1 MQANVTILPGYRMN
15 TIASLHEQFSRRTDT
30 VSALVEHQ
38 CARVDDP
45 QGEGSRAF
53 LSLDQAAVRAAAAS
67 AQERFDNRTVR
78 TLEGITIVI
87 KDLFDVEDEVTA
99 AGSVVLRS
107 RPAAVADCEAVARLR
122 AAGAI
127 AFGRSNMVEFAY
139 SGVGIN
145 PHYGTPRNVWGRETD
160 GGGRVPGGSTSGGG
174 VAVADGMAVAAL
186 GSDTG
191 GSVRIPAALNGI
203 VGFKPT
209 AVRVPVTDAVPLS
222 FTLDS
227 VGPLANSVD
236 CCARIDAVL
245 ANDATPF
252 AKASLR
258 GKRFL
263 KPACTV
269 WKDLDPEVEH
279 ASNRALDTLRQHGA
293 EIVEA
298 SMPILDEYFSRAS
311 HLGLTAPEALD
322 WHHAN
327 INLNGVG
334 YDRRVWQ
341 RMQLGKDIT
350 RGQYSAT
357 LFFRRMWIDRMNS
370 ALVGYDALLCPTS
383 ACIAP
388 EIAPL
393 LENDELFFETNAR
406 ILRNTAWVN
415 FMDGCALT
423 IPCHRMGTAPVG
435 LQLVGRHGTDRA
447 VLALGAACE
456 AAINST
462 R

>member
-1 MQANVTILPGYRMN
+1 MT
-15 TIASLHEQFSRRTDT
+15 TFASLHSAFTEHRDS
-30 VSALVEHQ
+30 VSAAVERQ
-38 CARVDDP
+38 YAKVADP

-53 LSLDQAAVRAAAAS
+53 LSLDIDAARAAAVQAQSRIDARS
-67 AQERFDNRTVR
+67 AR
-78 TLEGITIVI
+78 TLEGITVVI
-87 KDLFDVEDEVTA
+87 KDLFDVRDEVTA

-107 RPAAVADCEAVARLR
+107 RATATVDCPAVARLR

-145 PHYGTPRNVWGRETD
+145 PHYGTPRNVWGRESD

-174 VAVADGMAVAAL
+174 VAVADGMAVTAL

-209 AVRVPVTDAVPLS
+209 AFRVPVVGAVPLS
-222 FTLDS
+222 FSLDS

-245 ANDATPF
+245 ANETALPTKTD
-252 AKASLR
+252 LR

-263 KPACTV
+263 KPIATV
-269 WKDLDPEVEH
+269 WQDLDPQVEQ
-279 ASNRALDTLRQHGA
+279 SCNRAIDVLRDQGA

-298 SMPILDEYFSRAS
+298 PMPTLDEYFARAS

-322 WHHAN
+322 WHQAN
-327 INLNGVG
+327 INLNGAG

-341 RMQLGKDIT
+341 RMQLGKDIS

-357 LFFRRMWIDRMNS
+357 LFFRRLWIDRMNA
-370 ALVGYDALLCPTS
+370 ALADYDALICPTS

-393 LENDELFFETNAR
+393 LESDELFFEANAR

-415 FMDGCALT
+415 FMDGCGLT
-423 IPCHRMGTAPVG
+423 IPCHPLGTAPVG
-435 LQLVGRHGTDRA
+435 LQLVGRHGTDRT

-456 AAINST
+456 AAIASV

>member
-1 MQANVTILPGYRMN
+1 MT
-15 TIASLHEQFSRRTDT
+15 TIASLHEQFSRGEDT
-30 VSALVEHQ
+30 VLALVTRQ
-38 CARVDDP
+38 CEQIADP
-45 QGEGSRAF
+45 LGEGSRAF
-53 LSLDQAAVRAAAAS
+53 LVHDAPTAAVAAAA
-67 AQERFDNRTVR
+67 AQARFDGHTSRP
-78 TLEGITIVI
+78 LEGITVAI

-107 RPAAVADCEAVARLR
+107 RAAATADCEAVARLR

-127 AFGRSNMVEFAY
+127 SLGRSNMVEFAY

-145 PHYGTPRNVWGRETD
+145 PHYGTPRNGWGREND

-209 AVRVPVTDAVPLS
+209 AIRVPVTGTVPLS
-222 FTLDS
+222 FSLDS
-227 VGPLANSVD
+227 VGPLATSVD

-245 ANDATPF
+245 SGEPAPPARVT
-252 AKASLR
+252 LR

-263 KPACTV
+263 KPVATV
-269 WKDLDPEVEH
+269 WNDLDPDVED
-279 ASNRALDTLRQHGA
+279 ACKRALDVLRDHGA
-293 EIVEA
+293 EIIEV
-298 SMPILDEYFSRAS
+298 SMPILDEYFARAS

-322 WHHAN
+322 WHLAN
-327 INLNGVG
+327 INVNGTG

-357 LFFRRMWIDRMNS
+357 LFFRRMWIDRMNAVLS
-370 ALVGYDALLCPTS
+370 DYDALLCPTS

-393 LENDELFFETNAR
+393 LENDELFFEANAR

-423 IPCHRMGTAPVG
+423 IPCHAAGTAPVG

-447 VLALGAACE
+447 VLALGAAFE
-456 AAINST
+456 AAISPI

>member
-1 MQANVTILPGYRMN
+1 MS
-15 TIASLHEQFSRRTDT
+15 TIASLHEQFSRHADT
-30 VSALVEHQ
+30 VSALVERQ
-38 CARVDDP
+38 CALVADP
-45 QGEGSRAF
+45 QGEGSCAF
-53 LSLDQAAVRAAAAS
+53 LSLNQTAVRTAAAS
-67 AQERFDNRTVR
+67 AQERFDNSTARL
-78 TLEGITIVI
+78 LEGVTIVI

-107 RPAAVADCEAVARLR
+107 RSAAKADCAAVNRLR

-145 PHYGTPRNVWGRETD
+145 PHYGTPRNVWGREND

-209 AVRVPVTDAVPLS
+209 AVRVPVTGAIPLS
-222 FTLDS
+222 FSLDS

-245 ANDATPF
+245 ANDATPLV
-252 AKASLR
+252 KTSLR
-258 GKRFL
+258 GKRFV
-263 KPACTV
+263 KPVATV

-279 ASNRALDTLRQHGA
+279 ASNRALEVLRDHGA
-293 EIVEA
+293 EIIET
-298 SMPILDEYFSRAS
+298 SMPILDEYFAQAS

-322 WHHAN
+322 WHLAN
-327 INLNGVG
+327 INMIGVG

-357 LFFRRMWIDRMNS
+357 LFFRRLWIDRMNA
-370 ALVGYDALLCPTS
+370 ALAGYDALLCPTS

-415 FMDGCALT
+415 FMDGCGLT
-423 IPCHRMGTAPVG
+423 IPCHKTGTAPVG
-435 LQLVGRHGTDRA
+435 LQLVGRHGTDRV

-456 AAINST
+456 AAISSI

>member
-1 MQANVTILPGYRMN
+1 MT
-15 TIASLHEQFSRRTDT
+15 TIASLREQITRREDT
-30 VSALVEHQ
+30 VPALVMRQ
-38 CARVDDP
+38 CEKVAAP
-45 QGEGSRAF
+45 EGEGSRVF
-53 LSLDQAAVRAAAAS
+53 LSLDQTAAVNAATQ
-67 AQERFDNRTVR
+67 AQARFDGQAIRP
-78 TLEGITIVI
+78 LEGVTIVI
-87 KDLFDVEDEVTA
+87 KDLFDVKDEVTA

-107 RPAAVADCEAVARLR
+107 RAAAAADCAAVARLR

-127 AFGRSNMVEFAY
+127 IFGRSNMVEFAY

-145 PHYGTPRNVWGRETD
+145 PHYGTPRNVWGREP
-160 GGGRVPGGSTSGGG
+160 GGNGRVPGGSTSGGG
-174 VAVADGMAVAAL
+174 VAVADGMAIAAL

-222 FTLDS
+222 FSLDS

-245 ANDATPF
+245 CGESTPIANTG
-252 AKASLR
+252 LR

-263 KPACTV
+263 KPVATI
-269 WKDLDPEVEH
+269 WKDLDPDVEH
-279 ASNRALDTLRQHGA
+279 ACNRALEVLRDGGA
-293 EIVEA
+293 EVVEA
-298 SMPILDEYFSRAS
+298 PMPILDEYFARAS

-322 WHHAN
+322 WHLAN

-350 RGQYSAT
+350 RGQYAAT
-357 LFFRRMWIDRMNS
+357 LFFRRLWVDRMNA
-370 ALVGYDALLCPTS
+370 ALAGYDALLCPTS

-393 LENDELFFETNAR
+393 LDNDELFFETNAR

-415 FMDGCALT
+415 FMDGCGLT
-423 IPCHRMGTAPVG
+423 IPCYKAGIAPVG

-456 AAINST
+456 AALASV

>member
-1 MQANVTILPGYRMN
+1 MN

-30 VSALVEHQ
+30 VPALVERQ
-38 CARVDDP
+38 CVAVSDP
-45 QGEGSRAF
+45 RGEGSRVF
-53 LSLDQAAVRAAAAS
+53 LSLDHATVRAAATA
-67 AQERFDNRTVR
+67 AQVRFDCEMAKP
-78 TLEGITIVI
+78 LEGVTIVI

-127 AFGRSNMVEFAY
+127 PFGRSNMVEFAY
-139 SGVGIN
+139 SGVGVN
-145 PHYGTPRNVWGRETD
+145 PHYGTPRNVWGRATD

-174 VAVADGMAVAAL
+174 IAVADGMAVAAL

-209 AVRVPVTDAVPLS
+209 AARVPVTGTVPLS
-222 FTLDS
+222 FSLDS

-245 ANDATPF
+245 ASDSTPPV
-252 AKASLR
+252 KASLH
-258 GKRFL
+258 GKRLL
-263 KPACTV
+263 KPASTV
-269 WKDLDPEVEH
+269 WRDLDPEVEN
-279 ASNRALDTLRQHGA
+279 ASNRALDALRDQGA
-293 EIVEA
+293 EIIET
-298 SMPILDEYFSRAS
+298 SMPILDEYFAQAS

-322 WHHAN
+322 WHLAN
-327 INLNGVG
+327 INLDGVG

-357 LFFRRMWIDRMNS
+357 LFFRRLWIDRMNA
-370 ALVGYDALLCPTS
+370 ALADYDALLCPTS

-393 LENDELFFETNAR
+393 LDNDELFFKTNAR

-415 FMDGCALT
+415 FMDGCGLT
-423 IPCHRMGTAPVG
+423 IPCHKTGTAPVG

-456 AAINST
+456 AAISPI

>member
-1 MQANVTILPGYRMN
+1 MT
-15 TIASLHEQFSRRTDT
+15 TIASLHAQISHRKDS
-30 VSALVEHQ
+30 VPALVMRQ
-38 CARVDDP
+38 CEKVVAP
-45 QGEGSRAF
+45 EGEGSRIF
-53 LSLDQAAVRAAAAS
+53 LSLDQAGAVTTATAAQA
-67 AQERFDNRTVR
+67 RFDQQAARA
-78 TLEGITIVI
+78 LEGVTIII
-87 KDLFDVEDEVTA
+87 KDLFDVKNEVTA

-107 RPAAVADCEAVARLR
+107 RPAAILDCEAVARLR

-127 AFGRSNMVEFAY
+127 IFGRSNMVEFAY

-145 PHYGTPRNVWGRETD
+145 PHYGTPRNVWGRESD
-160 GGGRVPGGSTSGGG
+160 GSGRIPGGSTSGGG

-191 GSVRIPAALNGI
+191 GSIRIPAALNGI

-209 AVRVPVTDAVPLS
+209 AIRVPVTGAIPLS
-222 FTLDS
+222 FSLDS

-245 ANDATPF
+245 SGESAALTQTG
-252 AKASLR
+252 LR

-263 KPACTV
+263 KPHSTV
-269 WKDLDPEVEH
+269 WKDLDPDVES
-279 ASNRALDTLRQHGA
+279 ACNRALDALREQGA
-293 EIVEA
+293 EVIETPSPV
-298 SMPILDEYFSRAS
+298 LDEYFARAS

-322 WHHAN
+322 WHLAN
-327 INLNGVG
+327 INLNGAG
-334 YDRRVWQ
+334 YDHRVWQ

-357 LFFRRMWIDRMNS
+357 LFFRRLWIDRMN
-370 ALVGYDALLCPTS
+370 AELAGYDALLCPTS
-383 ACIAP
+383 ACVAP

-393 LENDELFFETNAR
+393 LQSDELFFEANAR

-415 FMDGCALT
+415 FMDGCGLT
-423 IPCHRMGTAPVG
+423 IPCHKTGTAPVG
-435 LQLVGRHGTDRA
+435 LQLVGRHGADRA

-456 AAINST
+456 AAISSI

>member
-1 MQANVTILPGYRMN
+1 MTA
-15 TIASLHEQFSRRTDT
+15 IASLTRQFATREDT
-30 VSALVEHQ
+30 VNALVERQ
-38 CARVDDP
+38 FQRVSDP
-45 QGEGSRAF
+45 QGEGSRVF
-53 LSLDQAAVRAAAAS
+53 LSLDQDAVRNTATQS
-67 AQERFDNRTVR
+67 QSRFDAHTARP
-78 TLEGITIVI
+78 LEGITIAI
-87 KDLFDVEDEVTA
+87 KDLFDVRDEVTA

-107 RPAAVADCEAVARLR
+107 HQAAAMDCPAVARLR
-122 AAGAI
+122 TAGAI
-127 AFGRSNMVEFAY
+127 PFGRSNMVEFAY

-145 PHYGTPRNVWGRETD
+145 PHYGTPRNVWGREAD

-174 VAVADGMAVAAL
+174 VAVADGMAAAAL

-203 VGFKPT
+203 VGFKST
-209 AVRVPVTDAVPLS
+209 AFRVPVVGAVPLS
-222 FTLDS
+222 FSLDS
-227 VGPLANSVD
+227 VGPLAHSVD

-245 ANDATPF
+245 SGETAPLTKTD
-252 AKASLR
+252 LR

-263 KPACTV
+263 MPAATV
-269 WKDLDPEVEH
+269 WQNLDPEVEQ
-279 ASNRALDTLRQHGA
+279 SCQRALEALRDGGA

-298 SMPILDEYFSRAS
+298 PMPTLDEYFARAS

-322 WHHAN
+322 WHQAN
-327 INLNGVG
+327 INLNGAG

-350 RGQYSAT
+350 RSQYSAT
-357 LFFRRMWIDRMNS
+357 LFFRRMWIDRMN
-370 ALVGYDALLCPTS
+370 ALLADYDALICPTS
-383 ACIAP
+383 ACVAP
-388 EIAPL
+388 EIEPL
-393 LENDELFFETNAR
+393 LESDEAFFEANAR

-415 FMDGCALT
+415 FMDGCGLT
-423 IPCHRMGTAPVG
+423 IPCHPAGTAPVG

-456 AAINST
+456 AAIASV

>member
-1 MQANVTILPGYRMN
+1 MT
-15 TIASLHEQFSRRTDT
+15 TIAVLHGQISRREET
-30 VSALVEHQ
+30 VPALVARQ
-38 CARVDDP
+38 CALVADP
-45 QGEGSRAF
+45 AGEGSRAF
-53 LSLDQAAVRAAAAS
+53 LSLDPAAVAVAATAAQAKFDGRS
-67 AQERFDNRTVR
+67 ARS
-78 TLEGITIVI
+78 LEGVTVVI
-87 KDLFDVEDEVTA
+87 KDLFDVSDEVTA

-107 RPAAVADCEAVARLR
+107 RPAAAVDCTAVARLR

-145 PHYGTPRNVWGRETD
+145 PHYGTPRSVWGREVD

-191 GSVRIPAALNGI
+191 GSVRIPAAFNGI
-203 VGFKPT
+203 VGLKPT
-209 AVRVPVTDAVPLS
+209 AIRVPVTGAVPLS
-222 FTLDS
+222 FSLDS
-227 VGPLANSVD
+227 VGPLANSVA

-245 ANDATPF
+245 ANDASPF
-252 AKASLR
+252 VKTSLR
-258 GKRFL
+258 GKRLL
-263 KPACTV
+263 KPAATV
-269 WKDLDPEVEH
+269 WQSLDPDVEQ
-279 ASNRALDTLRQHGA
+279 ACNRALEVLRDQGA
-293 EIVEA
+293 EIIEA
-298 SMPILDEYFSRAS
+298 PMPILDEYFARAS

-322 WHHAN
+322 WHLAN
-327 INLNGVG
+327 VNLNGVG

-341 RMQLGKDIT
+341 RMQLGKDIS

-357 LFFRRMWIDRMNS
+357 LFFRRLWIDRMNV
-370 ALVGYDALLCPTS
+370 ALADFDALLCPTS

-393 LENDELFFETNAR
+393 LENDELFFEANAR

-423 IPCHRMGTAPVG
+423 IPCHAAGRAPVG

-456 AAINST
+456 AAINPT